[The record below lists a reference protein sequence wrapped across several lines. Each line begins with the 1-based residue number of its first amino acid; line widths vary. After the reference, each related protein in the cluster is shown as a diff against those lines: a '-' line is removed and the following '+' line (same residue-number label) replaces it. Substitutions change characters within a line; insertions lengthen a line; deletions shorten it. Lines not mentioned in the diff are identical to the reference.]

1 MYLVLTN
8 NIEDLFYVKMTV
20 PLVLSFLNGRY
31 NVYYNVVMSAAVL
44 LIMIPVF
51 IVFLIFQE
59 QFIKGLTISGSKG

>member
-1 MYLVLTN
+1 MYLVLIN

-44 LIMIPVF
+44 IMIPVF

-59 QFIKGLTISGSKG
+59 QFIKGLTISGSKR